1 MDYRACIQRSIDYI
15 EEHLQDGIGLEDLA
29 ALAGFSPYHYCRV
42 FQYSVGISVM
52 DYVRQRRMAHA
63 AAELVTGQRVLDVAV
78 KYGFDTHAGFTKAF
92 RKALGLTP
100 ERYRRLGT
108 GCVPAKAD
116 LMRLVEYNIRGGVVM
131 QPKIVFRPSCKIAGF
146 ELQTTADGSNQREIP
161 AFWDRYFAE
170 NWCSV
175 LHQQINPVSHH
186 ELGICFPSDP
196 ATGRF
201 SYVIGVEVENYDRV
215 PAELFRAELPAAT
228 YAVFTTPPADRA
240 NGQFSAAIQGTWQY
254 IWDEWFPSSGYEYA
268 AGAVD
273 FELYD
278 ERSSGDTGLVMDI
291 YVPIRRV
298 PSP

>member
-15 EEHLQDGIGLEDLA
+15 EEHLQDGIGLDALA

-63 AAELVTGQRVLDVAV
+63 AAELVAGQRVLDVAV
-78 KYGFDTHAGFTKAF
+78 KYGFDTHAGFTRAF

-100 ERYRRLGT
+100 ERYRSLGT
-108 GCVPAKAD
+108 GRVPAKAD
-116 LMRLVEYNIRGGVVM
+116 LVKLVEYDIRGGVIM
-131 QPKIVFRPSCKIAGF
+131 QPKVVFRPSCKIAGF
-146 ELQTTADGSNQREIP
+146 ELQTAADGSNTREIP

-175 LHQQINPVSHH
+175 LHQEISPGSHAD
-186 ELGICFPSDP
+186 LGVCFPADA

-215 PAELFRAELPAAT
+215 RAELFRAELPAAT

-240 NGQFSAAIQGTWQY
+240 NGEFSRAIQGTWQY
-254 IWDEWFPSSGYEYA
+254 IWDEWFPASGYEYP

-278 ERSSGDTGLVMDI
+278 ERSSGVTGLVMDI
-291 YVPIRRV
+291 YVPIQRKT
-298 PSP
+298 